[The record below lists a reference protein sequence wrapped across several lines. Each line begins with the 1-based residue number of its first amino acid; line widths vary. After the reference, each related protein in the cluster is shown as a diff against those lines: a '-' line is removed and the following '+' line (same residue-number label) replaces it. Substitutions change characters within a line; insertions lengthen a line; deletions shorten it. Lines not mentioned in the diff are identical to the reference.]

1 MTISSTTIIVAIIVI
16 VIIIALLCYN
26 GRLTKKLKK
35 YDADANSMIKKI
47 DDDMKPAPSAEALK
61 KRQWRAGRVVITT
74 PNGSK
79 RYVPEYMCERVPSE
93 KQFGRQKWV
102 LKPEYMNK
110 CPEVASGEFEI
121 NPRTGKPYKTTKS
134 QRIASKKWNNKHPE
148 RNKTEHSRETQRTYS
163 ARYYAEHKDEYVS
176 LYFDGLPHTAKKEH
190 CHRVMGSHGREK
202 WEVLPQFRDVYP
214 WCRGAQDEKKNA

>member
-16 VIIIALLCYN
+16 AIIIALLCYN
-26 GRLTKKLKK
+26 GHLTKKLKK

-79 RYVPEYMCERVPSE
+79 RYVPEYM
-93 KQFGRQKWV
+93 
-102 LKPEYMNK
+102 NK

-121 NPRTGKPYKTTKS
+121 NPRTGRPYKTTKS
-134 QRIASKKWNNKHPE
+134 QREASKKWNAKHPE
-148 RNKTEHSRETQRTYS
+148 RNSTESAKVSQRTYS

-202 WEVLPQFRDVYP
+202 WEVLPQFRDVYS
-214 WCRGAQDEKKNA
+214 WCRGVQNEKKNA